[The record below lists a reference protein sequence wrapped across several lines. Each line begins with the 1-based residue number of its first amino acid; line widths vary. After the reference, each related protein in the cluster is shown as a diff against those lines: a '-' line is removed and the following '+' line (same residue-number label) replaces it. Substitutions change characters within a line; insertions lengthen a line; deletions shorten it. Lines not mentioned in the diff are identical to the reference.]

1 MKKLLALFLFT
12 SPITFGQGLIID
24 KSDSREIQIWEP
36 EGAQGYASILPSK
49 ISYRKYA
56 PIPGY
61 QGKVSTCT
69 GWAVAYGMLT
79 TQQNLLMQISQ
90 PVIRTARAMD
100 PHFIYSLIKDY
111 DDKWCQ
117 KGTMIY
123 DAMDVLMKHGCK
135 PQFQVPALTCNS
147 TLSVEDYTLAIA
159 QPYKINMFYGLTMDA
174 DAVVAVKEALNGK
187 HIVAVGMSLTN
198 SFMTGSSV
206 NNGLWA
212 PNSKEKLIGAHAMCV
227 VGYDDSKYGG
237 SFEIM
242 NSYSTAYGDG
252 GFIWVKYSDFEK
264 YMNQAFIIDIEG
276 FQADGCMNGDCTN
289 FGIYKSESGDMY
301 EGYLDNGYPDG
312 VGTHY
317 FSDGSF
323 YVGEFKS
330 GRKNGYGLFY
340 DVTDATYY
348 SVSFSYDELVASSS
362 LQGFSSEESS
372 EKPEIYYK
380 HLSQFVNGKLV
391 TDEEKVM
398 EKLGDLL
405 VVPNQPFIL
414 LKKNK

>member
-1 MKKLLALFLFT
+1 MKKLFTLFLIT
-12 SPITFGQGLIID
+12 SSISFGQGLIID
-24 KSDSREIQIWEP
+24 KLDSRELPIWEP
-36 EGAQGYASILPSK
+36 KGEQGYSSSLPSK

-56 PIPGY
+56 PTPGY

-79 TQQNLLMQISQ
+79 TQQNLMMQITQ
-90 PVIRTARAMD
+90 PIIRTARAMD
-100 PHFIYSLIKDY
+100 PHFIYSLIKDN
-111 DDKWCQ
+111 DDQWCQ

-123 DAMDVLMKHGCK
+123 DAMEVLMYYGCK

-147 TLSVEDYTLAIA
+147 KLTIEENTLAIA
-159 QPYKINMFYGLTMDA
+159 QPYKINLFYGLTMDA
-174 DAVVAVKEALNGK
+174 DAVVAVKEALNNK
-187 HIVAVGMSLTN
+187 HIVSVGMSLTN

-206 NNGLWA
+206 SNGLWA

-276 FQADGCMNGDCTN
+276 FQATGCMNGDCTN

-317 FSDGSF
+317 YSDGSF

-340 DVTDATYY
+340 DVTDAVYY
-348 SVSFSYDELVASSS
+348 SVSFSNDALVASSS
-362 LQGFSSEESS
+362 LQGFSSDESK
-372 EKPEIYYK
+372 EQPEIYYK

-391 TDEEKVM
+391 TDEDAAM
-398 EKLGDLL
+398 EKLGTLL
-405 VVPNQPFIL
+405 VIPDQPMIFPI
-414 LKKNK
+414 KN